1 MKPLIDLIIDNLFIL
16 IIVAS
21 GLVKWWTDTQEAKR
35 ARENPQ
41 QGQEFDPEE
50 LEDLFEEAERRHSRP
65 AVPPPLPTSQSGPL
79 PGVDRSPVPNLKR
92 KTTESSTFVPTSGV
106 EAELARQALLAEQ
119 LKGLKLAK
127 QAGDSTPVFGQ
138 QRKKVTAAPTGSLRS
153 RLANRRELRQAFVLK
168 EILEKPIG
176 LR

>member
-1 MKPLIDLIIDNLFIL
+1 MDFIFDNLIIL

-21 GLVKWWTDTQEAKR
+21 GLVKWWTDTQAAKK

-41 QGQEFDPEE
+41 HGQEYDPQE
-50 LEDLFEEAERRHSRP
+50 LEDFVEEAERRHPRP
-65 AVPPPLPTSQSGPL
+65 AVPPPLPIPQSGPL

-92 KTTESSTFVPTSGV
+92 KSFERPTFATPNGV
-106 EAELARQALLAEQ
+106 EDELARQALLAEQ

-127 QAGDSTPVFGQ
+127 RSRTVNPAFGEQ
-138 QRKKVTAAPTGSLRS
+138 KQKITAAPTGRVRS

-168 EILEKPIG
+168 EILEKPIS